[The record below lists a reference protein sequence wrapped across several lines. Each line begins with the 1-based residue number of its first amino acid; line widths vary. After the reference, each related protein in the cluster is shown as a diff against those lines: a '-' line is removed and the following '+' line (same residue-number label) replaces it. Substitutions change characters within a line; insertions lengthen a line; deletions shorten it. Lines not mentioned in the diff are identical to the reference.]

1 MDYYEVIYADNK
13 FDIIFEL
20 KFNADEMFVY
30 LQGSDEDIHMI
41 LSDEVKQR
49 IQDYLTENYEHYF
62 DEMEETQ
69 FNTMMYKIKNRI

>member
-41 LSDEVKQR
+41 LSDDVKQR
-49 IQDYLTENYEHYF
+49 IEDFLTENYQHYF

-69 FNTMMYKIKNRI
+69 FNTMMYKIRNRI

>member
-30 LQGSDEDIHMI
+30 VQGSDEDIHMI

-49 IQDYLTENYEHYF
+49 IEDFLTENYQHYF

-69 FNTMMYKIKNRI
+69 FNTMMYKIRNRI

>member
-49 IQDYLTENYEHYF
+49 IEDYLTENYEHYF
-62 DEMEETQ
+62 NEMEETQ